1 MKRNAARALALALPL
16 LALALLWAII
26 IAPLLSVFTGLQDQ
40 RTNDTALIAAEQR
53 QIAQGPAWRAA
64 LADMQTQTTQ
74 AAGLRTETSEAL
86 ASAGLQN
93 DVQQIV
99 AQFGGQVLSV
109 APLPPATVQAY
120 QAIALQISLS
130 IPAGS
135 VGALLGRIETGQ
147 PYMFIKSASFQGTDS
162 GAPGASAAAPITLL
176 CTIAAYRRP

>member
-1 MKRNAARALALALPL
+1 MKRNAARALALGLPV
-16 LALALLWAII
+16 LALAVLWAMI
-26 IAPLLSVFTGLQDQ
+26 IAPLSGFFGGLQDQ
-40 RTNDTALIAAEQR
+40 RAYYTALIAGEQR

-64 LADMQTQTTQ
+64 LADMQTQTSQ
-74 AAGLRTETSEAL
+74 VAGLRTEASEAL

-109 APLPPATVQAY
+109 APLPPVAVQAY

-147 PYMFIKSASFQGTDS
+147 PYMFIKAASFQGTDS
-162 GAPGASAAAPITLL
+162 GAPGANAAAPITLL